1 MADLDSLNYP
11 SISDMST
18 DEALEQLR
26 LIRLSRRVPTQTSK
40 TTRKIVKKKEIKID
54 PVNMSADQIAEL
66 LKTLGGN

>member
-40 TTRKIVKKKEIKID
+40 ITRKVTKKKEPEIK
-54 PVNMSADQIAEL
+54 PNNLSADQIAEL